1 MYIINKIIIKKIF
14 LILAISSIFSCK
26 AQRGSFYETIN
37 LDPQDRSEDYAINGK
52 YYKDLNN
59 TLNNFT
65 GTYLYTNGATSFKI
79 ILQKKLE
86 SSVNNVYKED
96 ILIGSYQYIENGVEK
111 INVLNDINN
120 NYANGWNYSINANNI
135 LTGQTLGCT
144 DCSANEKWLRGII
157 DDPLPNGGGSATLF
171 IRKKI
176 VGGQEAIKVW
186 IYKSMYAAGP
196 GSAPINSVAYPIGE
210 EFILIKQ

>member
-1 MYIINKIIIKKIF
+1 MKKIF

-37 LDPQDRSEDYAINGK
+37 LDPQDRSEEYALTGK

-65 GTYLYTNGATSFKI
+65 GTFLYTNGSTSFKI
-79 ILQKKLE
+79 VLQKKIE

-96 ILIGSYQYIENGVEK
+96 ILIGGYQYVENGVEK

-120 NYANGWNYSINANNI
+120 NYSNGWDYNINANKI

-144 DCSANEKWLRGII
+144 DCSINEKWIRGLIH
-157 DDPLPNGGGSATLF
+157 DPLPNGGGPATLF
-171 IRKKI
+171 IRKVM
-176 VGGQEAIKVW
+176 VGGQEAIKIW
-186 IYKSMYAAGP
+186 IYKSMYAAEP
-196 GSAPINSVAYPIGE
+196 GSEPILSIAYPIGE